1 MSFVRL
7 KDVHVRYPILM
18 AGRAQSLFR
27 TVARSASFGA
37 LGRNDSND
45 IAFVHA
51 LRGIT
56 LELREGDRVG
66 LIGRNGAGKSTLLRA
81 IAGVSWPQAGTREV
95 QGRVSC
101 MLNPNAGVDLEKTG
115 YDNIEFVSR
124 LFGLDKE
131 QREEVRRDI
140 VAFTDLGDYLSIPVR
155 TYSSG
160 MMVRLSFALATALPG
175 DIFVIDEVIGAGDAF
190 FMERARARAADF
202 YTKAKVMIM
211 ASHSEG
217 VLRDFCTHGLW
228 LDQGQV
234 VDYGLI
240 DEVLARYNAQT
251 PRFPL
256 GASPD
261 FKSAKDTSAVVE
273 NLQTS

>member
-7 KDVHVRYPILM
+7 EDVHVRYPILM

-27 TVARSASFGA
+27 SVARSASFGA
-37 LGRNDSND
+37 LGRTDNND

-56 LELREGDRVG
+56 LELKEGDRVG
-66 LIGRNGAGKSTLLRA
+66 LVGRNGAGKSTLLRT

-95 QGRVSC
+95 AGRVSC
-101 MLNPNAGVDLEKTG
+101 MLNINAGVDLEKTG
-115 YDNIEFVSR
+115 YANIDFIGR
-124 LFGLDKE
+124 LFGLDKDE
-131 QREEVRRDI
+131 RAAVQQDI
-140 VAFTDLGDYLSIPVR
+140 VEFTDLGDYLSIPVR

-190 FMERARARAADF
+190 FMERARTRAASF

-211 ASHSEG
+211 ASHADG

-228 LDQGQV
+228 LDQGRV
-234 VDYGLI
+234 VDYGPI
-240 DEVLARYNAQT
+240 DDVLLRYNAQT
-251 PRFPL
+251 PRFPE
-256 GASPD
+256 GATPI
-261 FKSAKDTSAVVE
+261 FERTAPPVPG
-273 NLQTS
+273 LQTRTA

>member
-7 KDVHVRYPILM
+7 RDVHVRYPILM

-27 TVARSASFGA
+27 SVARSASFGA
-37 LGRNDSND
+37 LGRTDSND

-56 LELREGDRVG
+56 LDLREGDRVG

-95 QGRVSC
+95 QGRITC
-101 MLNPNAGVDLEKTG
+101 MLNVNAGVDLEKTG
-115 YDNIEFVSR
+115 YANIDFVSR
-124 LFGLDKE
+124 LFGLDKA
-131 QREEVRRDI
+131 QRAAVLEDVI
-140 VAFTDLGDYLSIPVR
+140 TFTDLGDYLAIPVR

-190 FMERARARAADF
+190 FMERARARAANF

-211 ASHSEG
+211 ASHADG
-217 VLRDFCTHGLW
+217 VLKDFCTHGLW
-228 LDQGQV
+228 LDQGRV
-234 VDYGLI
+234 VDYGPI
-240 DEVLARYNAQT
+240 DEVLDRYNAQQA
-251 PRFPL
+251 RFPEGTVPSFSQVRPTAL
-256 GASPD
+256 AGETVS
-261 FKSAKDTSAVVE
+261 
-273 NLQTS
+273 